1 MVKDFTELIKFA
13 VEHRIFVL
21 LANVD
26 SVRNLFLL
34 VFASIIGNMK

>member
-26 SVRNLFLL
+26 SVRKLFLL
-34 VFASIIGNMK
+34 VFAPIIRNMK